1 MANVFRQAT
10 SWLYTGLAVTFL
22 GTWSLI
28 IFILLAGT
36 AIDSDPGVVQLI
48 ALPSLL
54 TFLVAKFIV
63 AASAPT
69 RPSRGGG
76 GGGGNLATWLATA
89 DNGSPQ
95 GALVLFLF
103 SVTWLLHLARV
114 VFMFFLF
121 TLFGVFYFFVTSLDD
136 ASKGDM
142 KDGGEAYDKAR
153 QNFTTAVVE
162 FEEKLG
168 WSFSESL
175 PDKPWFVLQLVGTI
189 WALSSLLMMY
199 IVAYGFGALRK
210 VLTTPLEA
218 WSRDIGTPVAVK
230 GSSSTRKGA
239 AGTAVVVE
247 KEMVLV
253 VLPAGAETTS

>member
-10 SWLYTGLAVTFL
+10 SWLYAGLAVTIL

-28 IFILLAGT
+28 VLILLAGT
-36 AIDSDPGVVQLI
+36 AISQDPGLIQLI

-54 TFLVAKFIV
+54 TFLVAKLIV
-63 AASAPT
+63 AASAPVT
-69 RPSRGGG
+69 SRGNRS
-76 GGGGNLATWLATA
+76 GNLATWIATA
-89 DNGSPQ
+89 DNGSPH
-95 GALVLFLF
+95 GALALLLF
-103 SVTWLLHLARV
+103 SVTWLLHLARI

-121 TLFGVFYFFVTSLDD
+121 TLFGVFYFFVTSLDEFN
-136 ASKGDM
+136 KEEM
-142 KDGGEAYDKAR
+142 KDGGGGGSDGLNEAR

-175 PDKPWFVLQLVGTI
+175 QDEPWFILQVVAAT
-189 WALSSLLMMY
+189 WAMSSLLMVY
-199 IVAYGFGALRK
+199 VVAYGFGALRK

-218 WSRDIGTPVAVK
+218 WARGSEAPAAVE
-230 GSSSTRKGA
+230 GVRRE

-247 KEMVLV
+247 KEKV
-253 VLPAGAETTS
+253 VVQGGGEATS